1 MAEGDDDLEKTEE
14 PTSRRI
20 DQAVEKGQVAFSR
33 EISSF
38 LLFVYLA
45 IFILWLVPKLGSEG
59 AISLASFI
67 ENSDSIRI
75 SRETAS
81 RFFYESFLIFAEIM
95 FMPLGITIIIALLS
109 SFMQNG
115 VVFSVEPLIPKL
127 EKISLLS
134 GLKRIFSGRSVLE
147 FIKGIIKISIIGYI
161 TYALMVAEISN
172 IINLPEQE
180 IFTINAYILILC
192 FKIVLYVA
200 AIMMLIALVDFLYQ
214 RFEYLKNLRMSKQ
227 ELKEEFKQTEGNPEV
242 KSKLKQIREQRARR
256 RMMAAVPKA
265 DVVIRNPTHYAVA
278 LLYKTTEMKAPT
290 IIALGQD
297 DLALKIIEV
306 AEENNVPVVTNRN
319 LAKSLYQTCDLEE
332 EIPIEH
338 YKAVAEII
346 AYVYKL
352 KQEKAA

>member
-33 EISSF
+33 EITSF
-38 LLFVYLA
+38 LFFVYLA
-45 IFILWLVPKLGSEG
+45 VFILWLVPKLGQQG
-59 AISLASFI
+59 AVSLSSFI
-67 ENSDSIRI
+67 EYAGAIRI

-81 RFFYESFLIFAEIM
+81 KFFYESFGIFFELMII
-95 FMPLGITIIIALLS
+95 PLGVTIIVALIS

-115 VVFSVEPLIPKL
+115 VVFSAEPLMPKL
-127 EKISLLS
+127 EKISLIA
-134 GLKRIFSGRSVLE
+134 GIKRIFSGRSILE
-147 FIKGIIKISIIGYI
+147 FIKGIIKITIIGYI
-161 TYALMVAEISN
+161 TYSLVVAEIEK
-172 IINLPEQE
+172 IINLPSQE
-180 IFTINAYILILC
+180 VFTINEYTLILC

-200 AIMMLIALVDFLYQ
+200 AIMMIIALVDFLYQ

-242 KSKLKQIREQRARR
+242 KAKLKQIREQRARR

-265 DVVIRNPTHYAVA
+265 DVVIRNPTHYAIA

-290 IIALGQD
+290 IIAMGQD

-306 AEENNVPVVTNRN
+306 AEENEVPVVTNRN
-319 LAKSLYQTCDLEE
+319 LAKSLYQTCDLDE

-338 YKAVAEII
+338 YKAVAEVI

-352 KQEKAA
+352 KQKV